1 MSSRTVG
8 DSRPVTPGR
17 ADDVWTSQEGDW
29 AEVWR
34 QRLRLGEARYQRGTE
49 WVRET
54 RPGLLFLHVAKSG
67 GTSLDA
73 FFANFFS
80 PQEMLPTDRQVRRMV
95 EWDDQDWS
103 RYRYFKL
110 EWPHELTAK
119 RSPPLHVVTLLRDP
133 VQRIVSL
140 YKHLRRADD
149 HTQQY
154 DSVRAR
160 RTPEQEAAR
169 TLSLAEWA
177 RLRPGEPGAYF
188 RHPYLGMATIG
199 VRNLVEKS
207 EAELDALLERARRNL
222 RDQFA
227 FVGIIEEY
235 LRSKRLFCRTFGLP
249 LHYAAGEE
257 RLNVAPRTQDP
268 HTQLD
273 DETVALLRRENRWDV
288 ELYEFA
294 RRLFAERCL
303 ALEQLP
309 DPALDESISPP
320 PPRDPPREGRT
331 EHGIET
337 LAGSGFYPVET
348 SPLGI
353 SVRWTGS
360 LPVSTF
366 DLVAAWPSR
375 GPLEVSLDI
384 VAVVEPERLSELQVR
399 LDGRAPESTRW
410 EPVATG
416 PRLIARFD
424 LSPEIARRTLHQLE
438 LEGPTAEPPSPPGVP
453 RDGRRLGVGVH
464 RVAWRWG
471 GALTSTAAAPSAGRS
486 PAEAA

>member
-1 MSSRTVG
+1 
-8 DSRPVTPGR
+8 
-17 ADDVWTSQEGDW
+17 VWTSREGDW
-29 AEVWR
+29 SQVWH

-54 RPGLLFLHVAKSG
+54 RQGLLFLHVAKSG

-73 FFANFFS
+73 FFSNFF
-80 PQEMLPTDRQVRRMV
+80 PPHEILPTDRQVRRMV
-95 EWDDQDWS
+95 EWDDQDWH

-119 RSPPLHVVTLLRDP
+119 RSSPLHVVTLLRDP
-133 VQRIVSL
+133 IQRIVSL

-154 DSVRAR
+154 DSVRVR

-177 RLRPGEPGAYF
+177 RLRPGQPGAYF

-207 EAELDALLERARRNL
+207 DAELDTLLDRAKRNL
-222 RDQFA
+222 REQFA
-227 FVGIIEEY
+227 FVGIIEDY
-235 LRSKRLFCRTFGLP
+235 LQSKRLFCRTFGLP

-257 RLNVAPRTQDP
+257 RLNVAPRTPDP

-273 DETVALLRRENRWDV
+273 DATQALLRRENRWDV

-303 ALEQLP
+303 ALEHLP
-309 DPALDESISPP
+309 DPALDETHAPSPP
-320 PPRDPPREGRT
+320 RNPPSQGRM
-331 EHGIET
+331 EHGIEA
-337 LAGSGFYPVET
+337 LPGSGFYPVET

-360 LPVSTF
+360 LPVSTL
-366 DLVAAWPSR
+366 DLVAAWPAR
-375 GPLEVSLDI
+375 GALEFHLDV

-399 LDGRAPESTRW
+399 LDGRAPANTRW
-410 EPVATG
+410 EPVSTG
-416 PRLIARFD
+416 PRLVARFD
-424 LSPEIARRTLHQLE
+424 LSEDIARRTLHQLE
-438 LEGPTAEPPSPPGVP
+438 LEGPTAEPPTPPGVP
-453 RDGRRLGVGVH
+453 RDGRRLGIGLH
-464 RVAWRWG
+464 RVAWTWG
-471 GALTSTAAAPSAGRS
+471 GTPTTVAAGTP